1 MSSFGSS
8 VSRAL
13 EPNRPRVSAPV
24 EAPAGTAS
32 RARVLII
39 DDQPMARAWARGIL
53 ETEFECRETGSVQ
66 EFFELALSEPPDV
79 ILADLEMVPLS
90 GIQLCRLTKAKPAL
104 AAVPFLL
111 LTAHE
116 SAEDKLSALADGVD
130 DHLAKSMTPRELVAR
145 VRVMVRLRRALLR
158 AANLEAVVEQRTSE
172 LKALSER
179 LGREVERCERLESE
193 LRLAQKLND

>member
-1 MSSFGSS
+1 MSSLGTSAS
-8 VSRAL
+8 AAL
-13 EPNRPRVSAPV
+13 EPVSVPDA
-24 EAPAGTAS
+24 ARASIAS

-79 ILADLEMVPLS
+79 ILADLEMVPLN

-116 SAEDKLSALADGVD
+116 SVTDKLSSLADGAD
-130 DHLAKSMTPRELVAR
+130 DHLAKSITPRELVGR
-145 VRVMVRLRRALLR
+145 VRATVKLRRALLR
-158 AANLEAVVEQRTSE
+158 ATDLEALVEQRTSE
-172 LKALSER
+172 LRAVSER
-179 LGREVERCERLESE
+179 LRSEMERSEHLESE
-193 LRLAQKLND
+193 LRLAQKLKG